1 MLFHA
6 GLCKDIQV
14 RIIGAYRLEKE
25 LKKKMSET
33 DYDVIIIGGGPAGM
47 TAGLYASRACL
58 KSLML
63 EKMIMGGQMMTT
75 TKVENWPGY
84 PGGIEGPELMMRF
97 QEHCVEFGLE
107 TDYGTVEKITD
118 NGDHKTLIV
127 DGKEKTCRALIIAT
141 GVIPR
146 KLGIEGEEGLV
157 GKGVSYCATCD
168 GAFFRDVPIAVI
180 GGGDTAAEEA
190 LFLTRFAS
198 KVTLVHRRD
207 ELRATKILQE
217 RILQNDKIEVAWNAV
232 VDSLESDNSGLS
244 GAVLRDTQTG
254 ETRKIELQGMFVAV
268 GVTPTT
274 GFIADLLETTED
286 GYIKAD
292 EDTHTSVPGIFA
304 AGDCRTTVLRQVSTA
319 VGDGAVAAIMAEK
332 YIEKLKHRA

>member
-1 MLFHA
+1 
-6 GLCKDIQV
+6 
-14 RIIGAYRLEKE
+14 
-25 LKKKMSET
+25 
-33 DYDVIIIGGGPAGM
+33 M

-75 TKVENWPGY
+75 TLVENWPGY

-107 TDYGTVEKITD
+107 TGYGTVEKIID
-118 NGDHKTLIV
+118 QGNSKTLVV
-127 DGKEKTCRALIIAT
+127 DGKEMTCKAVIIST

-146 KLGIEGEEGLV
+146 KLGVAGEEALV

-168 GAFFRDVPIAVI
+168 GAFFRNQPIAVI

-198 KVTLVHRRD
+198 KVYMVHRRD
-207 ELRATKILQE
+207 QLRATKILQD
-217 RILQNDKIEVAWNAV
+217 RIMANEKIEMVWNSTV
-232 VDSLESDNSGLS
+232 ESLLSDNSGLT
-244 GAVLRDTQTG
+244 GAVVADRVTG
-254 ETRKIELQGMFVAV
+254 EKRTIEIQGMFVAV

-274 GFIADLLETTED
+274 GFLNGMLEMTAE
-286 GYIKAD
+286 GYIKAG
-292 EDTHTSVPGIFA
+292 EDTLTSVPGIFA
-304 AGDCRTTVLRQVSTA
+304 AGDCRTTVLKQVSTA

-332 YIEKLKHRA
+332 YVDELHHQSS